1 MNKRTFLP
9 LLALALCA
17 TMLLPLGN
25 LLAGDSPEN
34 PTPKAEDFTLVDAEG
49 QTHKLSDYAGNYV
62 VIEWLNHGCPFVQK
76 HYNSMNMQ
84 SLQKKYTAK
93 GVIWLSIISS
103 APGKQGHSTP
113 EQALV
118 QMTEKGASP
127 TAVLI
132 DEDGT
137 VGKMYGA
144 RTTPHMF
151 VIAPDQAIIY
161 QGAIDNIR
169 SADPDDVPTAT
180 NYVGQALDE
189 SMNGQ
194 PVSVSVTQPY
204 GCSVKY

>member
-25 LLAGDSPEN
+25 LLAGGSPEN

-113 EQALV
+113 DAQIGSGPLPAYC
-118 QMTEKGASP
+118 SH
-127 TAVLI
+127 AVGVLPQR
-132 DEDGT
+132 ERPNMRSGPSYGFSR
-137 VGKMYGA
+137 VGRWECPPPA
-144 RTTPHMF
+144 AAHSCEVDWRFQWRRTTTN
-151 VIAPDQAIIY
+151 Q
-161 QGAIDNIR
+161 
-169 SADPDDVPTAT
+169 TAT
-180 NYVGQALDE
+180 ARR
-189 SMNGQ
+189 
-194 PVSVSVTQPY
+194 T
-204 GCSVKY
+204 